1 MLDFNR
7 VHGSQP
13 EKPQTIDTSSSSY
26 YVYIRQNI
34 EPDYLKDEE
43 GKLVLTEDGQ
53 YIQIGWVYDEAKIPN
68 PDYQVDETA
77 QIKVDVKSLQEDN
90 KKLQEDNKQ
99 LKEDN
104 LTLMLGLADLYEEM
118 SK

>member
-1 MLDFNR
+1 MLDFER
-7 VHGSQP
+7 VIGSQH
-13 EKPQTIDTSSSSY
+13 EKPKEIDTESSAY
-26 YVYIRQNI
+26 FVYIRQNI
-34 EPDYLKDEE
+34 QEYTEQDEE
-43 GKLVLTEDGQ
+43 GNIIFQ
-53 YIQIGWVYDEAKIPN
+53 GWKYDECKIPN
-68 PDYQVDETA
+68 PDYQVSETA
-77 QIKVDVKSLQEDN
+77 QLKVDVKVLQEDN